1 MIPGI
6 VAAQT
11 LALAAGV
18 SANLGKTLDNVTL
31 SSAAIV
37 PVKAA
42 LAKTLADVTLS
53 SAGGHAW
60 TTTFSATLN
69 VDSDGWNGVNLRQQF
84 AAAALS
90 TSGGL
95 VRITFQAG
103 SSQDATISS
112 CYLGHAAGAG
122 DAFDFDGTQ
131 VQVTV
136 GGSISFTIPANSSVL
151 SDLIP
156 YTFDETKSFIVAAY
170 FNGGTSH
177 DMIRANTGLANT
189 TKYEKTAADETA
201 TANVTGYSSAAGC
214 RLINKIEVA
223 S

>member
-6 VAAQT
+6 VAVQT
-11 LALAAGV
+11 LLLGEV
-18 SANLGKTLDNVTL
+18 SAIVGTTLADVTL
-31 SSAAIV
+31 SATAVV

-42 LAKTLADVTLS
+42 LAKTLDNATLS
-53 SAGGHAW
+53 AAGGHAW

-69 VDSDGWNGVNLRQQF
+69 ADSDGWNGVNLRQQF

-95 VRITFQAG
+95 VRITLQAG
-103 SSQDATISS
+103 SSQDAIISS
-112 CYLGHAAGAG
+112 CYIGHAAGAG
-122 DAFDFDGTQ
+122 DAYDFDGTQ
-131 VQVTV
+131 VQVTF
-136 GGSISFTIPANSSVL
+136 GGSAGVTIPANSSVV

-156 YTFDETKSFIVAAY
+156 YSFDEAKNFIVAAY

-177 DMIRANTGLANT
+177 DMVRANTSAANT
-189 TKYEKTAADETA
+189 TKYEKTAADETS
-201 TANVTGYSSAAGC
+201 TANVTGYSSAAGL